1 MDLTAII
8 SLFIDIGLRI
18 IPFLGTVVFLVF
30 VLGIVKFI
38 KSAGSEKEIKDS
50 KNLIIWGIV
59 GLLILVSIWGII
71 SFTMGEFGF
80 RGGVIIPQ
88 IHF

>member
-8 SLFIDIGLRI
+8 SLFINLGLKI
-18 IPFLGTVVFLVF
+18 IPFLGTVAFLVF
-30 VLGIVKFI
+30 VLFIVKFI

-88 IHF
+88 IRF